1 MKMKCF
7 YLFSATALLLNACDH
22 YLNGGTPK
30 EEEEIVTR
38 QIYLADPTIFES
50 NGIYYLYGT
59 KNDPDIGGE
68 GFLVYTSDDLIHW
81 EGPAGATD
89 GFALKKGD
97 AFGNGGFWAPQI
109 FHHNS
114 QYYMAYTADEHI
126 AIATADSPLG
136 PFTNNGTAID
146 APVKQIDPFIFFD
159 DDKAYMYHVRL
170 QNGNRIFVAEMTEDL
185 TAIKPETLRECIYA
199 EEEWEN
205 TENAGWS
212 VAEGPTVLKKDSLYY
227 LLYSA
232 NDFRNPDYAVGYAVS
247 DSPLGPWEK
256 SENNPIISSLN
267 TGEPGSGH
275 GDIVKD
281 GNGNTFY
288 VLHTHASA
296 QAVHPRKTA
305 LVKLNFQDG
314 QFVMVPE
321 SFQWIQSIV
330 EN

>member
-1 MKMKCF
+1 MNFFC
-7 YLFSATALLLNACDH
+7 LFPVMALVLNACDQ
-22 YLNGGTPK
+22 YFNGGTPG
-30 EEEEIVTR
+30 EEEIVTR
-38 QIYLADPTIFES
+38 QIYLADPTIFEN
-50 NGIYYLYGT
+50 NGTYYLYGT
-59 KNDPDIGGE
+59 KNDPDIQGE

-109 FHHNS
+109 FRYDS
-114 QYYMAYTADEHI
+114 KFYMAYTADEHI

-136 PFTNNGTAID
+136 PFTNNGEDID

-159 DDKAYMYHVRL
+159 EGKAYMYHVRL

-185 TAIKPETLRECIYA
+185 KALKPETLQECIYA
-199 EEEWEN
+199 EEDWEN

-212 VAEGPTVLKKDSLYY
+212 VAEGPTVVKKDGVYY

-232 NDFRNPDYAVGYAVS
+232 NDFRNPDYAVGYAFS

-256 SENNPIISSLN
+256 SQDNPIISAHN

-281 GNGNTFY
+281 ENGDTFY
-288 VLHTHASA
+288 VLHTHAST

-305 LVKLNFQDG
+305 LVKLNFRNG
-314 QFVMVPE
+314 EFVMVPE
-321 SFQWIQSIV
+321 SFQWIQSVV
-330 EN
+330 ED